1 MGTALTPEQVSAI
14 GKLARAVT
22 VVFDGDTAGQ
32 RAAAKAIPLFVDA
45 DVDGRIAR
53 MPAGVDPDDYVR
65 THADGPAAFKRLVE
79 GARPMLDQF
88 IQDSASEA
96 TIDGRVAT
104 LDRVAELL
112 VRVKNQTKRELYA
125 GQLAGV
131 LGLASHQ
138 VTRALRE
145 AANKANRPAPQ
156 PTAAAP
162 EVVAPTK
169 LPAEELQV
177 LALLGRY
184 PELVRTAEA
193 TRAGELL
200 IHPLSRQLHRAAAE
214 QASENGKLD
223 VATWLDTAGAGE
235 RATIAAALMDGGLDS
250 TNPASL
256 LGKLVSRLEILR
268 VDAEMSMNTRL
279 QKEAQ
284 ARGDDAA
291 LRALA
296 VRGIELRKTKEGLRA
311 ALQRP

>member
-1 MGTALTPEQVSAI
+1 
-14 GKLARAVT
+14 
-22 VVFDGDTAGQ
+22 
-32 RAAAKAIPLFVDA
+32 
-45 DVDGRIAR
+45 
-53 MPAGVDPDDYVR
+53 
-65 THADGPAAFKRLVE
+65 
-79 GARPMLDQF
+79 
-88 IQDSASEA
+88 
-96 TIDGRVAT
+96 
-104 LDRVAELL
+104 
-112 VRVKNQTKRELYA
+112 VKNQTKRELYA

-138 VTRALRE
+138 VMRALRE
-145 AANKANRPAPQ
+145 AANKASRPSPQ
-156 PTAAAP
+156 QPAAGAP

-184 PELVRTAEA
+184 PELLRTAEA
-193 TRAGELL
+193 SRAGELL

-214 QASENGKLD
+214 QTSDNGKLD

>member
-1 MGTALTPEQVSAI
+1 
-14 GKLARAVT
+14 
-22 VVFDGDTAGQ
+22 
-32 RAAAKAIPLFVDA
+32 
-45 DVDGRIAR
+45 
-53 MPAGVDPDDYVR
+53 
-65 THADGPAAFKRLVE
+65 
-79 GARPMLDQF
+79 
-88 IQDSASEA
+88 
-96 TIDGRVAT
+96 
-104 LDRVAELL
+104 
-112 VRVKNQTKRELYA
+112 VKNQTKRELYA

-145 AANKANRPAPQ
+145 AANKASRPAPQ
-156 PTAAAP
+156 QAAPTAP
-162 EVVAPTK
+162 EVAPPTK

-184 PELVRTAEA
+184 PELVRSAEA
-193 TRAGELL
+193 ARAGELL

-223 VATWLDTAGAGE
+223 VAAWLDTAGAGE

-279 QKEAQ
+279 QREAQ

-296 VRGIELRKTKEGLRA
+296 VRGIELRKTKEGLKA